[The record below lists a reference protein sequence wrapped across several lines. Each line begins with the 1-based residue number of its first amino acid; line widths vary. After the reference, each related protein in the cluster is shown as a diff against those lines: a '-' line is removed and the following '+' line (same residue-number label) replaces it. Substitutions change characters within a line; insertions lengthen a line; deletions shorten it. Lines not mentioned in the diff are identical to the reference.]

1 METGGMLVGKTARIE
16 LNMQAI
22 AVADAAVA

>member
-1 METGGMLVGKTARIE
+1 LETDGMLVGKTARIE
-16 LNMQAI
+16 PNMQAI